1 MTDTPERLPPE
12 LAAECAAVEREV
24 VDAMAAPCG
33 TNCPCSR
40 VPHLGDP
47 VYLRSGSGYWN
58 VPAKIVSELQT
69 FPDGSTLFK
78 VQTGDGTTYGFAL
91 NEEGK
96 EWRWPEDTLAGRPVV
111 PPIPEGATF
120 TRVELPPDHPCV
132 TVPANTKFGQGLDDP
147 RLVAIAAGK
156 TTADDTHAMERDERL
171 QPEAAPPTVRPRRSG
186 VDLVDAVVSGEKL
199 DEIDHA
205 TLCACVRSHLVL
217 PPPGYDKYWNEP
229 VAAGDTKLRSAA
241 ELRSTDC
248 TQMLTSEKPPEF
260 IPGVLPLADLR
271 ERLQMLKEAGV
282 EEYRDG
288 PIVLRFSPEILRTQQ
303 ELTRPSAGRQ
313 YPEF

>member
-1 MTDTPERLPPE
+1 MTDTPEQLPPE
-12 LAAECAAVEREV
+12 LLAECAAVEREV

-96 EWRWPEDTLAGRPVV
+96 EWRRPEDTLAGRPVV
-111 PPIPEGATF
+111 PPIPEGMTF
-120 TRVELPPDHPCV
+120 TRVELPPDDPCV
-132 TVPANTKFGQGLDDP
+132 TVPANMRFGQGLDDP
-147 RLVAIAAGK
+147 RLVAIATGK
-156 TTADDTHAMERDERL
+156 TTADDTHATDRDERL
-171 QPEAAPPTVRPRRSG
+171 QPEAAPVRMTADEFERRQYEREAAAMDALPRGPIVTGLS
-186 VDLVDAVVSGEKL
+186 
-199 DEIDHA
+199 A
-205 TLCACVRSHLVL
+205 TDS
-217 PPPGYDKYWNEP
+217 PPP
-229 VAAGDTKLRSAA
+229 
-241 ELRSTDC
+241 
-248 TQMLTSEKPPEF
+248 
-260 IPGVLPLADLR
+260 VLPLADLR